1 MERTGQSRFGIASL
15 SISIA
20 SALGLFILFIIA
32 GIIET
37 SSPGGMDVESIE
49 AMLIGLFLFG
59 FVGLDLVALGL
70 GIAGIFQKTR
80 QRVLAI
86 LGTII
91 AFATEIITISIIT
104 IGLLTN

>member
-37 SSPGGMDVESIE
+37 SSAGGMDEDSIG
-49 AMLIGLFLFG
+49 ALIIGLFLFG
-59 FVGLDLVALGL
+59 FVGLDLVAIGL

-91 AFATEIITISIIT
+91 AFATEIITISIVT
-104 IGLLTN
+104 VGLLTS

>member
-20 SALGLFILFIIA
+20 SALGLFILFLIA
-32 GIIET
+32 GIIEA
-37 SSPGGMDVESIE
+37 SSPGGMNEESIE

-59 FVGLDLVALGL
+59 FVGLDLVAIGL

-80 QRVLAI
+80 QRVLAV
-86 LGTII
+86 LGTVI
-91 AFATEIITISIIT
+91 ALATEIITISLMT
-104 IGLLTN
+104 IGLLTS